1 MPTPRPIVAN
11 RGGHTVMF
19 ILPVLAQAGDGEISP
34 ELTLQRRPIFADFVA
49 MKAIHNFVVMGF
61 TFRHNNRLGESIEF
75 ERLAEQPFFRRG
87 NVIGVV
93 VVSDNRVL
101 FDPENAVYRLLAKR
115 AVFMDRFTKG
125 IDGSNPILLAK

>member
-1 MPTPRPIVAN
+1 M
-11 RGGHTVMF
+11 
-19 ILPVLAQAGDGEISP
+19 
-34 ELTLQRRPIFADFVA
+34 A
-49 MKAIHNFVVMGF
+49 METIHNFVMLRF
-61 TFRHNNRLGESIEF
+61 TFRYDKRLGESIEF
-75 ERLAEQPFFRRG
+75 QRPGEQPFFWRG

-115 AVFMDRFTKG
+115 AVFMDRFAKG

>member
-1 MPTPRPIVAN
+1 M
-11 RGGHTVMF
+11 
-19 ILPVLAQAGDGEISP
+19 
-34 ELTLQRRPIFADFVA
+34 A

-75 ERLAEQPFFRRG
+75 QRLAEQPFFRRG

-101 FDPENAVYRLLAKR
+101 FDPENAVYRLLAKGLFLWIASR
-115 AVFMDRFTKG
+115 KALMALIGPLRKVTEGTFRFR
-125 IDGSNPILLAK
+125 